1 MPIGVAPA
9 QAHGH
14 DELNT
19 LIGLHL
25 PFFSPFKASLS
36 HPGLT
41 DKNVHTLSGWT
52 SHIVYW
58 AAQVR
63 NLG

>member
-1 MPIGVAPA
+1 MSRKQITPWLDASPPF
-9 QAHGH
+9 QA
-14 DELNT
+14 
-19 LIGLHL
+19 
-25 PFFSPFKASLS
+25 ALS

-41 DKNVHTLSGWT
+41 DKNVHPLSGWT
-52 SHIVYW
+52 SHIVSL